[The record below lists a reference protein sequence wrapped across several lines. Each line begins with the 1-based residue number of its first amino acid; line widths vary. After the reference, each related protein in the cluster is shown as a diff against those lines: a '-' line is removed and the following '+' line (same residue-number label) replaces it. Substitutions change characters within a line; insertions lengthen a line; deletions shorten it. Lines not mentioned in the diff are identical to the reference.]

1 MQSGGLQHT
10 LPGLHP
16 GYESAMNDKAAHR
29 AALSFNGSAYFSTK
43 ARSIR

>member
-16 GYESAMNDKAAHR
+16 GYESAMNDKAAQW